1 MATSIRFLLFISIAY
16 LNLGV
21 TYSKSQLIKLDESNW
36 QEMLTGE
43 WMVEF
48 YAPWCPAC
56 KQLQPLWEDFS
67 SWSKDLGVSVAQ
79 VDVTA
84 SPGLSGRFMV
94 TALPTIF
101 HVNQGEFRQ
110 YKGSRDRESFMSFVE
125 EQKWKDV
132 EPVPGWKSP
141 SSIQMSIV
149 AYFFKLSQGLRTIH
163 NKLMEEYGLPNWGS
177 YLIFALV
184 TIILGAVLGLIMVCF
199 IDFIYPPKVIQRTP
213 VTADSKSGEEDTNV
227 KNRQDEDLP
236 DEEEADDE
244 RSQEA
249 NNVRKRGKARKAD

>member
-1 MATSIRFLLFISIAY
+1 MATGISFLLFLSLAY
-16 LNLGV
+16 INLGV
-21 TYSKSQLIKLDESNW
+21 TYSKSQLIRLDENNW
-36 QEMLTGE
+36 QNMLTGE

-56 KQLQPLWEDFS
+56 KQLQPLWEEFS
-67 SWSKDLGVSVAQ
+67 SWSKDLGLSVAQ
-79 VDVTA
+79 VDVTS

-101 HVNQGEFRQ
+101 HVIHGEFRQ

-125 EQKWKDV
+125 DQKWKDI

-163 NKLMEEYGLPNWGS
+163 NKLMEDYGLPNWGS

-184 TIILGAVLGLIMVCF
+184 TIILGAILGLIMVCF
-199 IDFIYPPKVIQRTP
+199 IDFIYPPKVVHRTP
-213 VTADSKSGEEDTNV
+213 VTAEEKSNGEEET
-227 KNRQDEDLP
+227 DEDLP
-236 DEEEADDE
+236 DEEDADDE
-244 RSQEA
+244 RSPEA
-249 NNVRKRGKARKAD
+249 NNVKKRVKARKAD